1 MGRFL
6 TRELAALSTMIIV
19 GCGGQETDPE
29 LEIKRSTLIVS
40 ADPPGHTFEE
50 SVSVELSTGGPSE
63 IFYTLNGQTPFGD
76 AAIRYESPIVLE
88 ENALLTF
95 VAREGELWSEPVTE
109 LYERYVDL
117 VAPDPL
123 ARALT
128 LDDDQIVFSAQ
139 RGDEGPLHKSV
150 HVRASGIQ
158 RVAIHDI
165 YLTINSHSWS
175 FWEEGIFGL
184 ETGFEAPGYL
194 NPGESIELVVS
205 YIPTE
210 TLRTAVLVIESDEQR
225 TTDGVVTIDLT
236 GRIWDW

>member
-1 MGRFL
+1 VFL
-6 TRELAALSTMIIV
+6 
-19 GCGGQETDPE
+19 
-29 LEIKRSTLIVS
+29 
-40 ADPPGHTFEE
+40 E
-50 SVSVELSTGGPSE
+50 SVTVQLTSPGASQ
-63 IFYTLNGQTPFGD
+63 IFYTLDGSPPFGD
-76 AAIRYESPIVLE
+76 AAILYQGPLVLQH
-88 ENALLTF
+88 NALLTF
-95 VAREGELWSEPVTE
+95 VAQDGDLFSEPVTE
-109 LYERYVDL
+109 LYELDENL

-128 LDDDQIVFSAQ
+128 LDDDQIVFSAR

-150 HVRASGIQ
+150 RVRASGIQ

-165 YLTINSHSWS
+165 YLTINSDSWS

-225 TTDGVVTIDLT
+225 TMDGVVTIDLT